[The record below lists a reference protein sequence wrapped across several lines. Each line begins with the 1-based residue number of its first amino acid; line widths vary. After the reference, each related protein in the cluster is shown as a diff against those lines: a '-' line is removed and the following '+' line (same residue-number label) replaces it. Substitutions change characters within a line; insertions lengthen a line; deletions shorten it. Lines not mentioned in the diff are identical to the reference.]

1 MNLKIQFANQVTLAV
16 ALTFFMATPFVL
28 ASDAVDYVKDVMPV
42 LQKHCIACHT
52 NDEAQGGLVMETYAS
67 LMRGGESGP
76 ALTPGVPSSSRMF
89 LMASGKLE
97 PVMPP
102 DDAERPKE
110 EELAI
115 LSSWIEQGA
124 KGPKGEVAMRRELQT
139 PDFPTALDAK
149 RPITAIAISP
159 DGLTYV
165 TAGYGD
171 VALFSKETK
180 SQVRKFESQPGKIN
194 SIRFNRDGS
203 KLLIAS
209 GVTGLY
215 GIAAIYDVATGNR
228 VSTLEGHSDVIQ
240 IAIFSPDE
248 KSIATAS
255 YDREIYVWDI
265 ATGKVKQRF
274 LGHNGAIYSL
284 AFSPEGKVLVSGC
297 ADETVKVWDVASGA
311 RLDTMS
317 QPTAEV
323 CSVAV
328 TSDGSSVIAGSADNR
343 LRVWKFVSKDAP
355 KINPIVVTRFVDES
369 PLTHMALTQDGSR
382 LVVVSEAGN
391 VKVLRTSDW
400 SQFATLEPLG
410 ETASDLAVA
419 ADGESLMISL
429 MNGELVYRTLPKI
442 NSDDA
447 TTIQEKDVKPVYID
461 VGALQMVDE
470 SAARK
475 EQSLAESTDSS
486 APIQLLRG
494 SEVSGEISKE
504 GEEDWFAFEARQG
517 EMWVAETDTNGL
529 KSKLDTVLE
538 IRNEGADPILRTRLQ
553 ATRDSYFTFRGKN
566 SIQSDDFRIFAW
578 EEMNLGEYLYS
589 AGEVNRLWLA
599 PRGSDSGFDVFPG
612 RGNRWAYFGTSGTTH
627 AMGEPAYVVRPLESD
642 ESPAANGLPVFNLYY
657 QNDDDPSQNRGD
669 DSYVLFKTP
678 ASGTYLIR
686 IRDARDEGGE
696 GYKYR
701 LRLRP
706 ASPSFTASV
715 TPIKAPLLRGAGREL
730 QVIVDRKDG
739 YDGEVIFEIG
749 DLPEGVHSNFPV
761 RVQPG
766 QSFATGNVWADA
778 SASDIA
784 KSVSPRVTAHAT
796 IDGRIVER
804 NAGGAGNLTIKDRP
818 EATLQIV
825 RDSRDG
831 DDKSHQ
837 DGATIQIR
845 RGETISLIVKADR
858 KESFTKE
865 IPLGK
870 EQAGRNMPHGV
881 YVDNIGLNGLLVRQD
896 ESERQFFVTAD
907 AIAEL
912 GVRDF
917 FLTGAIDG
925 NITSKPVKLEV
936 LP

>member
-1 MNLKIQFANQVTLAV
+1 MNLKIKFANQAILTV
-16 ALTFFMATPFVL
+16 ALTLFMATPFVL

-52 NDEAQGGLVMETYAS
+52 AEEAQGGLVMETYIA

-89 LMASGKLE
+89 LMASGKMD

-110 EELAI
+110 EELA
-115 LSSWIEQGA
+115 LLANWIEQGA
-124 KGPKGEVAMRRELQT
+124 KGPEGEVAMRRELLT
-139 PDFPTALDAK
+139 PDFPTAQDAK
-149 RPITAIAISP
+149 RPVTAIAISP
-159 DGLTYV
+159 DGLTYA

-171 VALFSKETK
+171 VGLFSTETK
-180 SQVRKFESQPGKIN
+180 SQVRKLESQPGKIN
-194 SIRFNRDGS
+194 SIRFSRDGS
-203 KLLIAS
+203 KLLTAS

-215 GIAAIYDVATGNR
+215 GVAAIYDLATGNR
-228 VSTLEGHSDVIQ
+228 IFTLEGHSDVIQ
-240 IAIFSPDE
+240 VAVFSPDE

-255 YDREIYVWDI
+255 YDREILVWDI

-274 LGHNGAIYSL
+274 SGHNGAIYSL
-284 AFSPEGKVLVSGC
+284 AFSPDGRVLVSGC
-297 ADETVKVWDVASGA
+297 ADETVKVWDVNSGV

-328 TSDGSSVIAGSADNR
+328 TSDGSYVIAGSADNR
-343 LRVWKFVSKDAP
+343 LRVWKFFSKDASRT
-355 KINPIVVTRFVDES
+355 NPIVVTRFVDES

-419 ADGESLMISL
+419 VDGESLIISL
-429 MNGELVYRTLPKI
+429 MNGDLAYRELPQLSADGASASQQK
-442 NSDDA
+442 
-447 TTIQEKDVKPVYID
+447 EVKPTYVD
-461 VGALQMVDE
+461 VGALQIIEE

-475 EQSLAESTDSS
+475 EQSLAGVTDSK

-494 SEVSGEISKE
+494 TEITGEISEE

-517 EMWVAETDTNGL
+517 EMWVVETDTSGL
-529 KSKLDTVLE
+529 QSKLDTVVE
-538 IRNEGADPILRTRLQ
+538 MRDEQAEPILRTRLQ

-566 SIQSDDFRIFAW
+566 SLQNDDFRIFAW
-578 EEMNLGEYLYS
+578 EEMKLGEYLYA
-589 AGEVNRLWLA
+589 AGEVSRLWLA
-599 PRGSDSGFDVFPG
+599 PRGSDSGFNVFPG

-627 AMGEPAYVVRPLESD
+627 AMGEPAYIVRPLDSD
-642 ESPAANGLPVFNLYY
+642 ESPIANGLPVFRLYY
-657 QNDDDPSQNRGD
+657 VNDDDPSQNRGD
-669 DSYVLFKTP
+669 DSYLMFKAP
-678 ASGTYLIR
+678 MDGNYLIR
-686 IRDARDEGGE
+686 VRDARDEGGA

-706 ASPSFTASV
+706 ANPSFVASV
-715 TPIKAPLLRGAGREL
+715 EAIKAPLLRGSGREL
-730 QVIVDRKDG
+730 QVILDRKDG
-739 YDGEVIFEIG
+739 YDGEVVFEIG
-749 DLPEGVHSNFPV
+749 ELPVGVHSNFPV

-766 QSFATGNVWADA
+766 MGFSTGNIWADA
-778 SASDIA
+778 SAPDFA
-784 KSVSPRVTAHAT
+784 KSVSPRVTARAT
-796 IDGRIVER
+796 IDGRIIER
-804 NAGGAGNLTIKDRP
+804 NAGVAGKLTLKDRP
-818 EATLQIV
+818 QATLQIV
-825 RDSRDG
+825 RDG
-831 DDKSHQ
+831 NDKGHQ
-837 DGATIQIR
+837 DGSTIQIK

-858 KESFTKE
+858 QESFTKE

-912 GVRDF
+912 GIRDF

-925 NITSKPVKLEV
+925 NVTSQPVKLEV